1 MGLEGNQGALSLTGG
16 SAPAI
21 RPSLGAG
28 ISRFWAKPALTRQSS
43 EDRWC
48 NTPLVPRDPR
58 RDLHRTL
65 ANLGKQL
72 FPRSQVPGRKGTEL
86 RKGESERAWGKEKV
100 RAGWTPLL
108 GRPSSATPP
117 GEKRMHKSL
126 EASGGRPNEKRS
138 LGPPPSTQDHD
149 PPEVTSR
156 VPGLP
161 HQLPACPSQTRWER
175 GGEEAS
181 WLQRC
186 APVHSGGV
194 RRLAGSC
201 AFRAR
206 AGACEGL
213 GKLAARQGGKD
224 IRMHQVQSREPTVR
238 GRERTASSRSTG
250 RSHREPRRT
259 RSARV

>member
-1 MGLEGNQGALSLTGG
+1 
-16 SAPAI
+16 
-21 RPSLGAG
+21 
-28 ISRFWAKPALTRQSS
+28 
-43 EDRWC
+43 
-48 NTPLVPRDPR
+48 
-58 RDLHRTL
+58 
-65 ANLGKQL
+65 
-72 FPRSQVPGRKGTEL
+72 
-86 RKGESERAWGKEKV
+86 
-100 RAGWTPLL
+100 
-108 GRPSSATPP
+108 
-117 GEKRMHKSL
+117 MHKSP
-126 EASGGRPNEKRS
+126 EASGGRPREKKS
-138 LGPPPSTQDHD
+138 LSPPPSTQDRD
-149 PPEVTSR
+149 PREAISR

-206 AGACEGL
+206 AGACEGF
-213 GKLAARQGGKD
+213 GKLAARQGGKTS
-224 IRMHQVQSREPTVR
+224 RMHQVQSREPTVR

-259 RSARV
+259 RSARVSPKRPSLLKRGHQVQLKRREKIPPRFL